1 MVPHT
6 TCLRL
11 PAGRALVRAGEVARE
26 LIVILSGEAMTEG
39 PGDRLVTLGPG
50 TEIGGREALRHER
63 HATTVVAATP
73 LDVVVVTGPSLRWAD
88 AVGVARLAP
97 ARPVSPV
104 SSPAPV
110 IPMPR
115 VARVAEPAP
124 AHRRAG

>member
-11 PAGRALVRAGEVARE
+11 PPGRALVRAGEVARE

-39 PGDRLVTLGPG
+39 PGDRLVVLGPG
-50 TEIGGREALRHER
+50 AEIGGREALRHER

-73 LDVVVVTGPSLRWAD
+73 LDVVVVTGPSLRWAH
-88 AVGVARLAP
+88 AAGVAQLAP
-97 ARPVSPV
+97 AATL
-104 SSPAPV
+104 APV
-110 IPMPR
+110 IPMPPVDR
-115 VARVAEPAP
+115 LVEPAP